1 MQITAGPSCFYSAS
15 MKSIIY
21 YDGLWLEPESI
32 LTEAGIEATAPFVVA
47 YNKFNPNVTIPK
59 YLPLLSPVRFS
70 RLPDKVEKE
79 RVREKN
85 EEGGWKEPLET
96 RPDEPINIYFDDQ
109 TGAKIE
115 HYYGVKTDRGNPRE
129 DPKIY
134 YATRPLWIFDISCS
148 TGENYSSLDR
158 PPLNELPVNS
168 LTTHHEARSW
178 FRPRKFHA
186 ISCPIEIRGKKSW
199 NAYLIETRTWSK
211 EIWKIETGS
220 GSIRRFL
227 EQRESLATSSESEN
241 VPRCSGTFLPTIRKE
256 NLRLKL
262 RNIHNRKKCVQ
273 VMFHRNKPK
282 NQQIFI
288 FERESLSSESYL
300 AVEHML
306 RWYFF
311 LNEMQVKHKLLY
323 IGPGSSSSLVNVE
336 APLIPEP
343 NQTSARQRLSGGS
356 GSTS

>member
-1 MQITAGPSCFYSAS
+1 MLLLCFHEVNNLLRWALARARVN
-15 MKSIIY
+15 I
-21 YDGLWLEPESI
+21 DR
-32 LTEAGIEATAPFVVA
+32 AGIEATAPFVVA
-47 YNKFNPNVTIPK
+47 YNKFNRKETILK
-59 YLPLLSPVRFS
+59 YLLLLSPVRFS

-85 EEGGWKEPLET
+85 EEGGWKEPFET

-109 TGAKIE
+109 TGAKID

-134 YATRPLWIFDISCS
+134 DATRPLWIFDISCS

-158 PPLNELPVNS
+158 PPLNELRVNS
-168 LTTHHEARSW
+168 LTTRHEARSW

-186 ISCPIEIRGKKSW
+186 ISCPIEIRGKKSR

-227 EQRESLATSSESEN
+227 EQRESLATSSEN

-256 NLRLKL
+256 NLRLEL
-262 RNIHNRKKCVQ
+262 PNIHNRKK
-273 VMFHRNKPK
+273 
-282 NQQIFI
+282 
-288 FERESLSSESYL
+288 
-300 AVEHML
+300 
-306 RWYFF
+306 
-311 LNEMQVKHKLLY
+311 
-323 IGPGSSSSLVNVE
+323 NVYK
-336 APLIPEP
+336 
-343 NQTSARQRLSGGS
+343 
-356 GSTS
+356 